1 MSPYLLIAIPV
12 LNSTFHAATITML
25 LALINYTSL
34 IKKNMMFTPVLL
46 LRILTRVYNSH
57 CCQRKKE
64 TNIHTYLL
72 LYTKWEKEKMVA
84 FFSNL
89 IAT

>member
-34 IKKNMMFTPVLL
+34 IKKKYDVHPCPAVKN
-46 LRILTRVYNSH
+46 
-57 CCQRKKE
+57 
-64 TNIHTYLL
+64 TY
-72 LYTKWEKEKMVA
+72 
-84 FFSNL
+84 
-89 IAT
+89 